1 VTVATGRHNIVLDPD
16 CLQDLEF
23 WTRTHHRMALRTL
36 RLIEATARDPF
47 DGPGK
52 PERLRGKL
60 SGCWSRR
67 IDREHRLVY
76 KVDDDRVYFLAARH
90 HYAE

>member
-1 VTVATGRHNIVLDPD
+1 MTVTTERRNIVLDPN

-23 WTRTHHRMALRTL
+23 WTRTHRRMALRTL
-36 RLIEATARDPF
+36 RLIEATTRDPF

-60 SGCWSRR
+60 SGYWSRR
-67 IDREHRLVY
+67 IDHEHRLVY
-76 KVDDDRVYFLAARH
+76 KVDEARVYFLAARH

>member
-1 VTVATGRHNIVLDPD
+1 MTVTTGRRNIVLDPN

-23 WTRTHHRMALRTL
+23 WTRTQRRMALRAL

-60 SGCWSRR
+60 SGCRSRR
-67 IDREHRLVY
+67 IDHEHRLVY

>member
-1 VTVATGRHNIVLDPD
+1 MVTTGRRNIVLDPN
-16 CLQDLEF
+16 CPEDLEF
-23 WTRTHHRMALRTL
+23 WTRTRRRMALRAL
-36 RLIEATARDPF
+36 RLVEATMRDPF

-60 SGCWSRR
+60 SGYWSRR
-67 IDREHRLVY
+67 IDHEHRLVY